1 MNNYFVYLAGGMTD
15 FINTP
20 DEMINWRLDV
30 KDKLEHYK
38 CDYKVKCFNPVEY
51 YSLEDTT
58 PEIEIEAMNY
68 DLHKLKE
75 SNLVIVNFN
84 APKSLGTQS
93 EIAIAWDNHIPIIG
107 LNEDENIL
115 HSWQTGMTS
124 KIFTDREDMLAYVCN
139 YYLN

>member
-1 MNNYFVYLAGGMTD
+1 MKYNIYLAGGMTD

-51 YSLEDTT
+51 YSLEEATSD
-58 PEIEIEAMNY
+58 IEVEAMKF
-68 DLHKLKE
+68 DLHKLIN
-75 SNLVIVNFN
+75 SQLVIINFN
-84 APKSLGTQS
+84 APTSLGS
-93 EIAIAWDNHIPIIG
+93 MAELAIAYDRDIPVIG
-107 LNEDENIL
+107 LNESEQQL
-115 HSWQTGMTS
+115 HPWQYSMTS
-124 KIFTDREDMLAYVCN
+124 KIFNNMEDMLKYIYK

>member
-1 MNNYFVYLAGGMTD
+1 MNNYFIYLAGGMTGLSY
-15 FINTP
+15 
-20 DEMINWRLDV
+20 EEQINWRLYV
-30 KDKLEHYK
+30 ESKLKNYE
-38 CDYKVKCFNPVEY
+38 CDYKVKCFNPVDY

-58 PEIEIEAMNY
+58 PEIEEEAMKF

-93 EIAIAWDNHIPIIG
+93 EIAIAWDNHIPVIG
-107 LNEDENIL
+107 LNESKQQL
-115 HSWQTGMTS
+115 HPWQYSMTS
-124 KIFTDREDMLAYVCN
+124 KIFNNMEDMLKYIYK